1 MDLNDYSEKDLL
13 KSIEAEMAKA
23 LNEMR
28 CAQGDL
34 DKVNSRVRFAL
45 AALHT
50 IKDKK
55 D

>member
-1 MDLNDYSEKDLL
+1 MNLEDYSDEDLV
-13 KSIEAEMAKA
+13 KSMEAELAKA

-34 DKVNSRVRFAL
+34 DKINSRIRFAL
-45 AALHT
+45 AVLHT